1 MARGLLVLLLILSL
15 ETVHGILRGIV
26 LVPRIGERLS
36 GLVGWPIA
44 MIIVLIVSVRLIGWT
59 KVTGMAAL
67 LRLGAVWAVLTC
79 AFEISIGILR
89 GLEAGRI
96 WAEINPLSGGLML
109 YSLIVM
115 LLAPLFATWL
125 RRSDHLKAGF
135 AEMRRPALGRLI
147 TYGLLGLWS
156 LVCLFPLYWLFV
168 TSLKTGADVATGPR
182 FLPFVDFTPV
192 LDAWRFILIQSSD
205 KLLPR
210 FINSCL
216 VASAAAALALLA
228 GAMAVY
234 ALTRFR
240 FHLPWARS
248 VPANGLMMTGF
259 LATRLLPPV
268 VLVLPLYMMAQATSL
283 LDTRLALIITYA
295 AYNLPVAIWLLQPV
309 FGSRRSEQEEAA
321 LLDGASHWSIFF
333 TIVLPMFA
341 GGIAAAGVLVFIL
354 CMNEYLFAAYL
365 ASDQAMTLPPWI
377 AGQIAIRE
385 GQVAS
390 PEEEWANFSAA
401 SVLLIAPLLLFGGF
415 VQRVLGRTARWKL

>member
-1 MARGLLVLLLILSL
+1 
-15 ETVHGILRGIV
+15 
-26 LVPRIGERLS
+26 
-36 GLVGWPIA
+36 
-44 MIIVLIVSVRLIGWT
+44 
-59 KVTGMAAL
+59 
-67 LRLGAVWAVLTC
+67 
-79 AFEISIGILR
+79 
-89 GLEAGRI
+89 
-96 WAEINPLSGGLML
+96 
-109 YSLIVM
+109 
-115 LLAPLFATWL
+115 
-125 RRSDHLKAGF
+125 
-135 AEMRRPALGRLI
+135 MRRPALGRLI

-192 LDAWRFILIQSSD
+192 LDAWRFVLVQSND

-210 FINSCL
+210 FINSCI
-216 VASAAAALALLA
+216 VASAAASLALLA

-240 FHLPWARS
+240 FHLPWWRS
-248 VPANGLMMTGF
+248 APANGLMMTGF

-283 LDTRLALIITYA
+283 LDTRLALVITYA

-309 FGSRRSEQEEAA
+309 FGARRSEQEEAA
-321 LLDGASHWSIFF
+321 QLDGASHWSIFF

-365 ASDQAMTLPPWI
+365 ATDKAMTLPPWI